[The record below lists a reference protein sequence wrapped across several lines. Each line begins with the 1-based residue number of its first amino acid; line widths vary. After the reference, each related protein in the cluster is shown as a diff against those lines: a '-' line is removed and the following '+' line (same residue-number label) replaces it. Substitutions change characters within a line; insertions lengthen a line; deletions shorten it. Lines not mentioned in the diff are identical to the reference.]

1 MEIWKKNNIC
11 AKMTKIVEPTAPL
24 MPEAEQ
30 IVPPIMSQRKADNL
44 LYDACKTGNLRDA
57 RVAILSGA
65 NVNHTIGDTP
75 CLFWAVIK
83 ENEDIINLLIEHDVD
98 TDVRVGGYNA
108 LFSAIE
114 RGNVNIVKT
123 LIRHGASANSETE
136 ITGETPLTYAS
147 CSDKAEIVETLI
159 TYGGAHVNHATRRF
173 GCTPLHL
180 AANRGRL
187 EVVKVLLK
195 YGGNWRLKN
204 KAGQNVLDATP
215 NGPIRCLFK

>member
-1 MEIWKKNNIC
+1 MTEII
-11 AKMTKIVEPTAPL
+11 EPTAPI
-24 MPEAEQ
+24 MPEDEQ
-30 IVPPIMSQRKADNL
+30 IMSQRKANNL
-44 LYDACKTGNLRDA
+44 LYDACKTGNLRNA
-57 RVAILSGA
+57 RVAISSGA
-65 NVNHTIGDTP
+65 NVNHIIDNVP
-75 CLFWAVIK
+75 CLFWAAIK
-83 ENEDIINLLIEHDVD
+83 ENENIIDLLIEHDVD
-98 TDVRVGGYNA
+98 TDIRVGGYNA

-114 RGNVNIVKT
+114 RGNVGIVKK

-136 ITGETPLTYAS
+136 STGETPLTYAS

-159 TYGGAHVNHATRRF
+159 TYGGARVNHATKKF

-180 AANRGRL
+180 AANRRRI

-204 KAGQNVLDATP
+204 KAGKNVLDVTP